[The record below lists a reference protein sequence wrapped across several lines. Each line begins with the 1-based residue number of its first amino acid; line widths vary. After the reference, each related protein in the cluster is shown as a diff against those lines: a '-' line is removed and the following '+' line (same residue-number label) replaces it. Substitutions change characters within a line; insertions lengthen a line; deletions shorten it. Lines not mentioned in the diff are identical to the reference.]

1 VVAKFPWF
9 DKMGYCE
16 DGAEEDAETTDDDVS
31 DAEEGVLAAHDGAI
45 GYDYG
50 FCAAV
55 FYDGEVVVDEKLVGS
70 FLHWCSVVSL
80 G

>member
-1 VVAKFPWF
+1 
-9 DKMGYCE
+9 MGYCE

-31 DAEEGVLAAHDGAI
+31 DAEEGVLAAHDGAS

-55 FYDGEVVVDEKLVGS
+55 FYDGEVWMGE
-70 FLHWCSVVSL
+70 
-80 G
+80 